1 MWLRYV
7 DDTFLLWP
15 YGPEELSLFLKHIN
29 NLRPS
34 IQFTMEVEDD
44 GKISFLDVLGCEG
57 QWKSTV
63 NQLTLIAR
71 YLHYQSYLHP
81 HHIKTGIIRTLM
93 RRSEQICNTTE
104 AADHERHH
112 LIQVFQSN
120 GYPRAF
126 NQKAMN
132 PK

>member
-1 MWLRYV
+1 MWLRYG

-63 NQLTLIAR
+63 NQLTLTGITNCTI
-71 YLHYQSYLHP
+71 
-81 HHIKTGIIRTLM
+81 HIKSRQAL
-93 RRSEQICNTTE
+93 SE
-104 AADHERHH
+104 
-112 LIQVFQSN
+112 L
-120 GYPRAF
+120 
-126 NQKAMN
+126 
-132 PK
+132 